1 MKLVQQQSGGFH
13 WDVPVVRERFLSHSS
28 KGGSSLWLNLRRAQ
42 APDQQLLL
50 ESSTGSSNKAAA
62 AAASVETWPRSRRR
76 LCFRRVCY
84 AMVLAAALVV
94 IATVSTQSVSGKQ
107 Q

>member
-1 MKLVQQQSGGFH
+1 
-13 WDVPVVRERFLSHSS
+13 
-28 KGGSSLWLNLRRAQ
+28 
-42 APDQQLLL
+42 
-50 ESSTGSSNKAAA
+50 
-62 AAASVETWPRSRRR
+62 
-76 LCFRRVCY
+76 VCY